1 MRIIIFVA
9 ILAVIVLLQ
18 VYLSKKENKWFGL
31 ILPIICFLFALIIVP
46 LNMIAPTSGVDMD
59 YIVKHI
65 IVFGIF
71 NIPTI
76 IFMIIY
82 LVCRKGKNK

>member
-9 ILAVIVLLQ
+9 ILAAIVLLQ
-18 VYLSKKENKWFGL
+18 VYLSKKKNKWFGL
-31 ILPIICFLFALIIVP
+31 ILPIISFLFDFLIVP
-46 LNMIAPTSGVDMD
+46 LNMIAPTTGVDME
-59 YIVKHI
+59 YIVKHSI
-65 IVFGIF
+65 AFGIF